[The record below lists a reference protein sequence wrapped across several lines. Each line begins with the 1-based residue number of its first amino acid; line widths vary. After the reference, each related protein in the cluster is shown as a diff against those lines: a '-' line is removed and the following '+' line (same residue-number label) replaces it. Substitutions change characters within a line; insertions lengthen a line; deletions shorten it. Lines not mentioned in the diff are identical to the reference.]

1 MGIVKRKKVKKEKGK
16 NVNAQSSNF
25 QVQCSKFNVLRRNQ
39 ALTECTDM
47 TDAQEAQ
54 RPGSLGTHR
63 KIPPKASTLV
73 LPVGRGGIS
82 EIHLRITK

>member
-1 MGIVKRKKVKKEKGK
+1 VKTLTLKV
-16 NVNAQSSNF
+16 QT
-25 QVQCSKFNVLRRNQ
+25 SKFNVPRRNQ

-54 RPGSLGTHR
+54 RPGGLGTHR
-63 KIPPKASTLV
+63 KTPPKASTLV
-73 LPVGRGGIS
+73 LPVGRGVIS